1 MHIALIGAG
10 SVGSALGRAFHRLGH
25 TLVLGVR
32 SPKPNY
38 LTLAQELSAEVKP
51 PEDAAREADLVVL
64 AVPGHK
70 AEAAVATLGRLEGK
84 ILLDTTNAVGP
95 GLLPPTDLSG
105 RSQAERIATLVPGAR
120 VVKAFN
126 TMGAEH
132 MGRGEVAGQRAAMFL
147 CGNDGASREVV
158 ASLAAGLGFEPID
171 LGGLEKARLIEPLAL
186 VWITLAMQRGYG
198 RNFLFSLL
206 RP

>member
-10 SVGSALGRAFHRLGH
+10 SVGSALGRAFRRLGH

-32 SPKPNY
+32 TSKPEYIHLAEELGAEIKSPDR
-38 LTLAQELSAEVKP
+38 AVQEANLI
-51 PEDAAREADLVVL
+51 VL

-70 AEAAVATLGRLEGK
+70 AEAAVAALGALEGK

-95 GLLPPTDLSG
+95 GVLPVADPRG
-105 RSQAERIATLVPGAR
+105 RSQAERIAALVPAAY
-120 VVKAFN
+120 VVKGFN

-132 MGRGEVAGQRAAMFL
+132 MGQGEVRGQRAAMFL
-147 CGNDGASREVV
+147 CGNNGAAREVV
-158 ASLAAGLGFEPID
+158 ASLAAGLGFEPVD
-171 LGGLEKARLIEPLAL
+171 LGGIEKARLIEPMAL